1 VVEIEQGRAVTEQI
15 QNAEEKMA
23 DQNQAQRFSP
33 RTTNILLVASV
44 VILIATL
51 ALRFLASAQWETQ
64 LAQMGIPFQNLVLGL
79 MGIGV
84 FLFLL
89 VAFDQPE

>member
-1 VVEIEQGRAVTEQI
+1 MSDQKTE
-15 QNAEEKMA
+15 KH
-23 DQNQAQRFSP
+23 FSP
-33 RTTNILLVASV
+33 RTTNILLGASV

-51 ALRFLASAQWETQ
+51 LVRFLTAAPQEWV
-64 LAQMGIPFQNLVLGL
+64 LVAMGV
-79 MGIGV
+79 GV

>member
-1 VVEIEQGRAVTEQI
+1 MSKQKTE
-15 QNAEEKMA
+15 KH
-23 DQNQAQRFSP
+23 FSP
-33 RTTNILLVASV
+33 RTTNILLGASV

-51 ALRFLASAQWETQ
+51 LVRFLTTAPQEWVLVA
-64 LAQMGIPFQNLVLGL
+64 MGV
-79 MGIGV
+79 GV

>member
-1 VVEIEQGRAVTEQI
+1 MSEQKQV
-15 QNAEEKMA
+15 NH
-23 DQNQAQRFSP
+23 FSA
-33 RTTNILLVASV
+33 RTTNILLVVSV

-51 ALRFLASAQWETQ
+51 LVRFLAPAQWETTILEQ
-64 LAQMGIPFQNLVLGL
+64 TGYSLQQFVLVAMGV
-79 MGIGV
+79 GV

>member
-1 VVEIEQGRAVTEQI
+1 MTHSP
-15 QNAEEKMA
+15 EKH
-23 DQNQAQRFSP
+23 FSP
-33 RTTNILLVASV
+33 RTTNFLLVASV

-51 ALRFLASAQWETQ
+51 LVRFLAPAQWETTILQ
-64 LAQMGIPFQNLVLGL
+64 QTGYSLQQFVLVAMGV
-79 MGIGV
+79 GV